1 MRYIDQQELLRSTNQ
16 GLDVFEHY
24 FPSENLRNP
33 KHYFKE
39 RPDEKTA
46 STRVYWY
53 NGQYLLSDY
62 GNQDELNGVNS
73 IKYVMYREG
82 LQYIDALRY
91 IEEVVIGHKVS
102 SDGFY
107 RPKYRPDYKVRD
119 MKPDDKKG
127 EYKFVYKEK
136 PAQSD
141 LEAIGRYVTA
151 EHLDIFHCK
160 CVERYDYCAFSK
172 KAGKDV
178 VHTFI
183 ATADYPIFI
192 FDYGDFK
199 KLYKPYDTEKKNRF
213 IYVGNKPKDYIYGLE
228 SVEKAD
234 NEFAGDDKEG
244 IVLPEGKPEARVKD
258 LFRCSGES
266 DALNLYS
273 VGYHVYW
280 LNSESADYLEG
291 QYKKIDNLCQNHYQ
305 VMDLDATGRKH
316 AGKQA
321 LKHMNLST
329 LELPVWLSYKK
340 DFRGNPCKD
349 LKDFIN
355 ISGKDQEQTYWNFMA
370 LKRKAKTAKF
380 WVKTEDKNGKTS
392 FSLSLEHLY
401 WFLQLSG
408 FYRIESIYHKKAGY
422 SYAHIE
428 GKIVKLINP
437 DHIKRIIKHHVKE
450 YIKSRNVP
458 EEITILNKINTS
470 AQISEANLQDL
481 PETMLEFKNF
491 DATTEVLNFTN
502 LSIQVTASEITKV
515 KHDNLPNYILGELK
529 LEMQTI
535 SHLIDHTFQLT
546 KEPLVEVE
554 ATPEFK
560 VLLDKMV
567 AAKTDIERDNANAEI
582 SQFPEL
588 EKYKLNIRDKDFIF
602 IRFLQDLARIH
613 WRKEL
618 EHKDTLTKKE
628 EREQE
633 QAFINLLYILGYHC
647 SQFKH
652 KAKPWISFLQD
663 MRISEIG
670 QSSGRSGKSLIFT
683 AIEFVRATFHIPG
696 RTLDDKNEFKFIYD
710 GMTEFHDFLN
720 VDDFH
725 ERGLFDMFYTEA
737 TGKRNINPKNLS
749 AHSLSYEDSG
759 KMGISSN
766 FELPKQD
773 SSTVARLLNGGVSD
787 FYHERTK
794 GNNYLE
800 TRTPLTRFG
809 RRLYDDFNSHEWN
822 QFYNVI
828 AYAVQLFLRFD
839 KIQPPMENLE
849 KRQARRE
856 MALGLG
862 QEEEFFHWA
871 NNYFQ
876 TCTNGETP
884 ETSPLEYGY
893 FNTFVIRENAFED
906 FKKVLSDSQKK
917 NYKSNKF
924 KTHMAAFC
932 EYYNYKFNPPE
943 LCQKGDDS
951 SARRIMRSI
960 DSETKECFYISTA
973 PAILSEAAAP
983 PAPVINEV
991 ENVISNNTAKGDA
1004 DMPF

>member
-1 MRYIDQQELLRSTNQ
+1 MRYIDQNELFRATNN

-24 FPSENLRNP
+24 FPAENLRNP

-39 RPDEKTA
+39 RAGEKTP

-53 NGQYLLSDY
+53 NGLYLITDY
-62 GNQDELNGVNS
+62 GNQDEVNGMNAV
-73 IKYVMYREG
+73 KYVMYREG

-91 IEEVVIGHKVS
+91 IEEVVVGRKVTS
-102 SDGFY
+102 EGFY
-107 RPKYRPDYKVRD
+107 RPKYAPDYKVRD

-136 PAQSD
+136 PAETD
-141 LEAIGRYVTA
+141 LAAIGRYVTA
-151 EHLDIFHCK
+151 EHLETYHGK
-160 CVERYDYCAFSK
+160 SVERYDYCGYSNK
-172 KAGKDV
+172 QNKDV

-183 ATADYPIFI
+183 ATQDYPIFV
-192 FDYGDFK
+192 FDYGTFK
-199 KLYKPYDTEKKNRF
+199 KLYKPYDPEKKNRF
-213 IYVGNKPKDYIYGLE
+213 LYIGEKPKDFIYGLE
-228 SVEKAD
+228 QIKAAKC
-234 NEFAGDDKEG
+234 EFTEEDENGKDAIK
-244 IVLPEGKPEARVKD
+244 LPEGKPDARVKD

-266 DALNLYS
+266 DALNLFS
-273 VGYHVYW
+273 IGCRPYW
-280 LNSESADYLEG
+280 LNSESADYLPG
-291 QYKKIDNLCQNHYQ
+291 QFTEVDNLCQNHYQ

-316 AGKQA
+316 ATKQA
-321 LKHMNLST
+321 LQHMNLAT
-329 LELPVWLSYKK
+329 IELPEWLMFKK

-355 ISGKDQEQTYWNFMA
+355 ISGTDAESTYWNFMA

-380 WVKTEDKNGKTS
+380 WVKIEDKNGKS
-392 FSLSLEHLY
+392 SYNISLEHLY

-408 FYRIESIYHKKAGY
+408 FYRVESIYHKKAGY

-437 DHIKRIIKHHVKE
+437 DHIKRIVKHTIKE
-450 YIKSRNVP
+450 YVKSKNVMD
-458 EEITILNKINTS
+458 EITILNKINSS

-481 PETMLEFKNF
+481 PETTLTFKNY
-491 DATTEVLNFTN
+491 TSTSEVLNFKN
-502 LSIQVTASEITKV
+502 LSIKITRDEISKI
-515 KHDNLPNYILGELK
+515 KHEDLPNYIMGELK
-529 LEMQTI
+529 LEKQTI
-535 SHLIDHTFQLT
+535 SHIIDHTFQLV
-546 KEPLVEVE
+546 KEPLLEVDP
-554 ATPEFK
+554 TPEFK
-560 VLLDKMV
+560 ILLDKLDK
-567 AAKTDIERDNANAEI
+567 AKTDIERDNANAEI
-582 SQFPEL
+582 SRFPEL
-588 EKYKLNIRDKDFIF
+588 DKYTLKIRDKDFIF
-602 IRFLQDLARIH
+602 IRFLQDLSHIH

-618 EHKDTLTKKE
+618 EHKEALTKKE
-628 EREQE
+628 EKEQE

-683 AIEFVRATFHIPG
+683 AVEFVRATFHIPG

-710 GMTEFHDFLN
+710 GLTEFHDFIN
-720 VDDFH
+720 VDDFN

-759 KMGISSN
+759 KMGITSN

-794 GNNYLE
+794 SNNYNE

-828 AYAVQLFLRFD
+828 AYAIQLYLRFD

-856 MALGLG
+856 MASGLG
-862 QEEEFFHWA
+862 RDEEFFHWA
-871 NNYFQ
+871 NHYFQ
-876 TCTNGETP
+876 TCKIGETP
-884 ETSPLEYGY
+884 EYSDADVGY
-893 FNTFVIRENAFED
+893 FNTYIIRENAFEN
-906 FKKVLSDSQKK
+906 FKQILSDSQKK
-917 NYKSNKF
+917 TYKSNKF
-924 KTHMAAFC
+924 KTHLVAFC
-932 EYYNYKFNPPE
+932 EYYGYKFNPPE
-943 LCQKGDDS
+943 LCVGGES
-951 SARRIMRSI
+951 EGSRRIMRSI
-960 DSETKECFYISTA
+960 DGKTRECFYISTSPQLPLPPGDNEIENAISNA
-973 PAILSEAAAP
+973 PAS
-983 PAPVINEV
+983 
-991 ENVISNNTAKGDA
+991 KDA